1 MKRNFEISAP
11 IDSSDEAIEIY
22 ELPSQEEPKVIK
34 MKKK

>member
-22 ELPSQEEPKVIK
+22 ELPS
-34 MKKK
+34 